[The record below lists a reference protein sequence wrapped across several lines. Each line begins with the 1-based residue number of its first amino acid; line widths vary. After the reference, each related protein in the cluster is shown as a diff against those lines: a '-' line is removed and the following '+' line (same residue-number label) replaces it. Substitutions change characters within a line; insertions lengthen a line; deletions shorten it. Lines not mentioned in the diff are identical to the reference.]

1 MSIPDNLLTKM
12 DQTESKTINLKTLF
26 KSEASHHGCFLTDIN
41 NSTIN
46 GNNTNKPI
54 VLLSC
59 SHIFHVII

>member
-12 DQTESKTINLKTLF
+12 EQTESTTINLKTLF

-46 GNNTNKPI
+46 SNNTNKPI

-59 SHIFHVII
+59 SHIFHVNI